1 MQENKTNVKAV
12 VSLVIAC
19 LSVVC
24 CCIWYAGMLLGLA
37 AVIVGVLAL
46 RDNQVEKSDMAIA
59 GIVVG
64 GVGFA
69 MGAAVAIIYLL
80 VYSGI
85 AEGSLSASL
94 AVMPLV

>member
-80 VYSGI
+80 IYGGI
-85 AEGSLSASL
+85 AAGSLSASL

>member
-19 LSVVC
+19 RSVVC

-80 VYSGI
+80 VYGGI

-94 AVMPLV
+94 AVMPLG